1 LRRLSSVQALTAAVF
16 IVVLLASPAAA
27 AMRDGW
33 LGDMAVVAWLEDS
46 TVKVALANGGTSR
59 LTVTLTSE
67 GWDQRRRPF
76 FLDRTLVVPAR
87 TVVIEAF
94 NLNSTWRGEPV
105 AVKVSDWDRE
115 AVVEVQTQEIF
126 SPSSYVV
133 RSQEE
138 LQVFVDLAFLAPERE
153 TVTLVVDDVYRGL
166 GQSDVG
172 EITVKSVEGGFYFSP
187 ARQRVE
193 WIDPYMILTMQAP
206 RPQREVTTF
215 SFSVYKVP
223 EDARGRYSDQEIEG
237 PTILVFSRQLAYQ
250 DNSHLSSP
258 PTPAWDWR
266 R

>member
-1 LRRLSSVQALTAAVF
+1 MRRLSSVQALTAAVF

-67 GWDQRRRPF
+67 GWDQRWRPF

-105 AVKVSDWDRE
+105 AVKVSAWDRE

-172 EITVKSVEGGFYFSP
+172 GSRSNLWKAGSASHRLASGC
-187 ARQRVE
+187 E
-193 WIDPYMILTMQAP
+193 WIGPCESCACRHHGRSGRLPPSPSASTRFRRLP
-206 RPQREVTTF
+206 RALFTTRR
-215 SFSVYKVP
+215 SKARPSVF
-223 EDARGRYSDQEIEG
+223 R
-237 PTILVFSRQLAYQ
+237 RQLAYQ
-250 DNSHLSSP
+250 DQFSFGSP